1 MSDLSSIS
9 GLLSSRSSAPVRAG
23 DDAATTAV
31 RNAELKPSP
40 RVGGGGGVDSVE
52 LSARARLIASL
63 SEISAGDEPIRSELV
78 ERVKSQI
85 ADGTYDTPEKLAAAA
100 WNLSRRL
107 DTDA

>member
-9 GLLSSRSSAPVRAG
+9 GFHSSRVAAPVRAG
-23 DDAATTAV
+23 DDAATTA
-31 RNAELKPSP
+31 RNTELKPSP
-40 RVGGGGGVDSVE
+40 RVGGGDSVE

-63 SEISAGDEPIRSELV
+63 SEITTADEPIRTELV
-78 ERVKSQI
+78 DRVKAEI

>member
-9 GLLSSRSSAPVRAG
+9 GFHSSRVAAPVRAG
-23 DDAATTAV
+23 DDSATAAA

-40 RVGGGGGVDSVE
+40 RSGDSVE

-63 SEISAGDEPIRSELV
+63 SEVSVGDEPIRAELV
-78 ERVKSQI
+78 ERVKAEI